1 VSAVFRQR
9 LGAQQQQNQAAQ
21 QAQTQHILDNWAK
34 DKDPAVFER
43 VRRRMAELIMA
54 GIAGLEPDG
63 SISLDKAWDAACAL
77 DKDASEQMISQ
88 RIAADR
94 QKAAEAAQ
102 RAKRAGSSFGP
113 SSPGRNSGSSSNKST
128 KGKSV
133 RETLLES
140 IAASRGNEKY

>member
-1 VSAVFRQR
+1 MIE
-9 LGAQQQQNQAAQ
+9 QQNQAAQ
-21 QAQTQHILDNWAK
+21 QAQTQQILDNWAK

-113 SSPGRNSGSSSNKST
+113 SSPGRNSGGSSSAKQP
-128 KGKSV
+128 KRSV
-133 RETLLES
+133 RDTLLDAVAE
-140 IAASRGNEKY
+140 ARGSEKY